1 MTTTTEFSLTTSSKR
16 RQIMI
21 ITGDEDVLKQIR
33 ISSTTSEVEPILVEF
48 SNATQDTSHLTVVE
62 MQALVKRKKSNSRT
76 LTCVVCGGI
85 AHGYNFDAI
94 TCASCKAFFRRNAH
108 KDPEKLKCESNQ
120 NCKISFASERRCSAC
135 RLIKCLNSGMRRDR
149 LLTDEQRA
157 AKRRKIEENRQVTL
171 NLHSNKSV
179 PPVGTVFVHN
189 SKYDC

>member
-1 MTTTTEFSLTTSSKR
+1 MTTTTEFPLTTSSKR

-108 KDPEKLKCESNQ
+108 KDP
-120 NCKISFASERRCSAC
+120 
-135 RLIKCLNSGMRRDR
+135 
-149 LLTDEQRA
+149 DEQRA

-171 NLHSNKSV
+171 NLHSNQSV

>member
-1 MTTTTEFSLTTSSKR
+1 MTTTTEFPLTTSSKR

-48 SNATQDTSHLTVVE
+48 SNATQDTSHLTVE

-108 KDPEKLKCESNQ
+108 KDPVGVEKN
-120 NCKISFASERRCSAC
+120 FASERRCSAC

-171 NLHSNKSV
+171 NLHSNQSV

>member
-1 MTTTTEFSLTTSSKR
+1 TPPGSLCALR
-16 RQIMI
+16 R
-21 ITGDEDVLKQIR
+21 K
-33 ISSTTSEVEPILVEF
+33 
-48 SNATQDTSHLTVVE
+48 NALQLA
-62 MQALVKRKKSNSRT
+62 Q
-76 LTCVVCGGI
+76 
-85 AHGYNFDAI
+85 
-94 TCASCKAFFRRNAH
+94 
-108 KDPEKLKCESNQ
+108 EKLKCESNQ

-171 NLHSNKSV
+171 NLHSNQSV